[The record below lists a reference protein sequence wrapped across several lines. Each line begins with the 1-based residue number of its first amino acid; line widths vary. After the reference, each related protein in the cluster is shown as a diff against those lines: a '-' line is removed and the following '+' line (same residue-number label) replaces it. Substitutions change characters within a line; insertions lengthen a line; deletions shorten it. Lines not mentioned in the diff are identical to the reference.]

1 MNDQHLSGKW
11 IGSYTYGEEYDEPVR
26 GKTVPF
32 ELNLTVINGSIK
44 GECTDGETTAHF
56 EKPATV
62 EGAVLDNSIKFIK
75 RYPYYWQNE
84 KGCRRFLPK
93 LPSQEV
99 NYSGRLVNGQFE
111 GEWEIVTR
119 LQDAQGEKISYK
131 GYGSWIMKKEQ
142 ISDFEI

>member
-26 GKTVPF
+26 GKTVDF
-32 ELNLTVINGSIK
+32 ELNLTVVNGSIT

-56 EKPATV
+56 QKPATI
-62 EGAVLDNSIKFIK
+62 EGAVLNNTISFIK

-84 KGCRRFLPK
+84 KGSRRFIPK

-99 NYSGRLVNGQFE
+99 SYSGRLVNDRFE
-111 GEWEIVTR
+111 GEWEVVTR
-119 LQDAQGEKISYK
+119 LQDAQGEFISYK
-131 GYGSWIMKKEQ
+131 GIGKWNMKKLTG
-142 ISDFEI
+142 

>member
-111 GEWEIVTR
+111 GEWEIITR

-131 GYGSWIMKKEQ
+131 GYGSWIMKKER
-142 ISDFEI
+142 ISDVEI